1 MRQRLSTH
9 AKSARKRFQGAVNA
23 AVVVGLQNGEKS
35 TARKVE
41 KSLINTLRDKV
52 FRCPLTR
59 ALTQPHRH
67 TYTHTL
73 LSLGRV
79 LRHPEVAGVAAL
91 RMHTPWPIFAAGG
104 LTRAWS
110 CRDTL
115 FSAVSYAQHAADS
128 RSRTPR
134 ASTWLASP
142 CEGTGSRVRS
152 SATILMWRMCTVCGR
167 QGRHRLS
174 LCHAFRRWC
183 YWDRGCG
190 CHSCWKGGA
199 NRKQVAGQAG
209 ALAVCL

>member
-115 FSAVSYAQHAADS
+115 FSAPVT
-128 RSRTPR
+128 RET
-134 ASTWLASP
+134 
-142 CEGTGSRVRS
+142 
-152 SATILMWRMCTVCGR
+152 
-167 QGRHRLS
+167 
-174 LCHAFRRWC
+174 
-183 YWDRGCG
+183 
-190 CHSCWKGGA
+190 
-199 NRKQVAGQAG
+199 G
-209 ALAVCL
+209 ALAVRELDACGSRAGSISKVSPGCAFPLLKKN